1 MRDAEGGGERSEP
14 PALPCG
20 QCEKDKYN
28 EGSTKCLET
37 VITMN
42 DKATRIAEAK
52 AKPVAARPEHTT
64 AD

>member
-1 MRDAEGGGERSEP
+1 MRRVRRAKRAA
-14 PALPCG
+14 ALPCG

-28 EGSTKCLET
+28 EGSTKRLET

-42 DKATRIAEAK
+42 NKATRIAEAK